1 MFIIRIYLVKLTIN
15 LYKFKLFHKSLN
27 SLIVKNEKSIVEN
40 SVELR
45 RKRILIFNIF
55 I

>member
-1 MFIIRIYLVKLTIN
+1 MFIIKIYLAKLTIN
-15 LYKFKLFHKSLN
+15 LYKFKLLHKFSN
-27 SLIVKNEKSIVEN
+27 PLIVKNEISIVEN